1 MNKNIN
7 TQFPKLTKKQ
17 RARVQSWLE
26 DPQKVY
32 RLMQIAKNII
42 AVAARDTKREQQQED
57 EEKNIQDIRTHIK
70 SNI

>member
-7 TQFPKLTKKQ
+7 PQFPKLTKKQ

-42 AVAARDTKREQQQED
+42 AVAAKDVKKDMQKD
-57 EEKNIQDIRTHIK
+57 KEERNIEDIRTQIE
-70 SNI
+70 SSI